1 MTVTLYEGGKLSMK
15 WNTNTFPRKL
25 LYNNVEYFL
34 GNEVGAY
41 CGLTHGKLYEFPI
54 IRLNRILLTPRMR
67 DQLRVQVI
75 LINIMCMLW
84 VHQSK
89 QFFTPPF
96 SFL

>member
-1 MTVTLYEGGKLSMK
+1 MTVTLFEGK

-34 GNEVGAY
+34 WNYLAAY
-41 CGLTHGKLYEFPI
+41 YRLTHRRIYYLPQIKL
-54 IRLNRILLTPRMR
+54 NKILLTPRIR

-84 VHQSK
+84 VRQSK
-89 QFFTPPF
+89 QFLNPT
-96 SFL
+96 